1 MFLSWCCSYKIP
13 QTWWLTTTD
22 VYFLESLKARSL
34 ESRWRRT
41 TLPGKAPGATPLCL
55 SQPQAAPG
63 APWLVAATV
72 YSLPSL
78 LRSLLFCLSLP
89 LLIKTLVTG
98 FRALE
103 DDSIPLPNKYVLIY
117 YRDKLVCL
125 GINSRGDANILL
137 ISEVFPWQAG

>member
-1 MFLSWCCSYKIP
+1 M
-13 QTWWLTTTD
+13 
-22 VYFLESLKARSL
+22 
-34 ESRWRRT
+34 
-41 TLPGKAPGATPLCL
+41 
-55 SQPQAAPG
+55 
-63 APWLVAATV
+63 AATV

-103 DDSIPLPNKYVLIY
+103 DDSIPLPNKYMLIY